1 MFQGFQYL
9 AAAGQQDLAI
19 PSVQIR
25 ENLRFALASLVGRGR
40 CSYLRVQFEPGRLQ
54 HFFEKL
60 AKSRG
65 SAFAVQFS
73 VVYEIFAHETPA
85 RPVWASTLSAARLLL
100 CARGFDRGGKRVSPV
115 QVPLLQNTYQAASEN
130 IQRQAARERKNNK
143 HDGKGDGHE
152 LHHLGLLGL
161 G

>member
-60 AKSRG
+60 AR
-65 SAFAVQFS
+65 
-73 VVYEIFAHETPA
+73 
-85 RPVWASTLSAARLLL
+85 AA
-100 CARGFDRGGKRVSPV
+100 A
-115 QVPLLQNTYQAASEN
+115 AASRSN
-130 IQRQAARERKNNK
+130 FPSFTKSLLMRRPPDVFGPLRSARRAYFFARV
-143 HDGKGDGHE
+143 
-152 LHHLGLLGL
+152 GLTG
-161 G
+161 